1 MVETLRLLDFDRK
14 LSGSFLGFSLSSVVS
29 CCSKWVLSGVLYGR
43 PRRYIPAEANEWMV
57 DEKPA
62 PNRRV
67 VWMERVGGG
76 RGRQDVQTPAS
87 GGIGI
92 GRKRVKRKRRG

>member
-14 LSGSFLGFSLSSVVS
+14 LSGSFLGFSLSSFVS

-62 PNRRV
+62 PNRRI
-67 VWMERVGGG
+67 VWMERIGGG
-76 RGRQDVQTPAS
+76 EEDKMC
-87 GGIGI
+87 
-92 GRKRVKRKRRG
+92 KRLQAVGLGLVEKE

>member
-1 MVETLRLLDFDRK
+1 MV
-14 LSGSFLGFSLSSVVS
+14 VVV
-29 CCSKWVLSGVLYGR
+29 WVLSGVLYGR

-67 VWMERVGGG
+67 VWMERRGGG
-76 RGRQDVQTPAS
+76 GVEDVPTPAS

-92 GRKRVKRKRRG
+92 GINKSEKGKGEDEEKGRN